1 MLMGDK
7 YFVWERP
14 GSVSY
19 TRKVLKESESEI
31 LCNTF
36 SAVFH
41 QKLFW
46 VFNIMVC
53 TFIRGQVCGYL
64 TQMQCGCQP

>member
-7 YFVWERP
+7 YLVWERP

-19 TRKVLKESESEI
+19 ARKVLNQNLKYCATHSA
-31 LCNTF
+31 LCSTTR
-36 SAVFH
+36 
-41 QKLFW
+41 LFW